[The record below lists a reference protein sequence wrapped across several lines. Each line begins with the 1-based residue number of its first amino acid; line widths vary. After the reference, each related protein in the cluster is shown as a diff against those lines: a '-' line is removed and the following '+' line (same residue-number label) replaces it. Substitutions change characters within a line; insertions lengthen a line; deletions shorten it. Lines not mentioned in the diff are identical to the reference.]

1 MFTEF
6 GKLTRMYRLKH
17 GLILKEMAEKLN
29 VPSSYLSA
37 VEMGRK
43 SITKEFADKI
53 LSTYTFTKEEI
64 EQFNDAVEKSA
75 NAYKLSVARQNS
87 EKRELA
93 YSFARK
99 FDSLSPEE
107 VKKLMEFLK

>member
-6 GKLTRMYRLKH
+6 GKFTRTYRLKH

-43 SITKEFADKI
+43 SITKDFADKI
-53 LSTYTFTKEEI
+53 ISIYI
-64 EQFNDAVEKSA
+64 
-75 NAYKLSVARQNS
+75 Y
-87 EKRELA
+87 
-93 YSFARK
+93 
-99 FDSLSPEE
+99 
-107 VKKLMEFLK
+107 